1 MQVFVKNF
9 LLRQHELITLRAS
22 TFGHVP
28 GRRITSLQSNLWM
41 GGLEKG
47 LIRSQSSFDRNFALI
62 SLDWHA
68 RTIKTNIEELLFW
81 SYILC
86 PLAYMFLWGFTHK
99 KYRIFCFILGYNEPV
114 VNY

>member
-68 RTIKTNIEELLFW
+68 CTIKTNIETYYFGLTYYAHW
-81 SYILC
+81 
-86 PLAYMFLWGFTHK
+86 
-99 KYRIFCFILGYNEPV
+99 RICFYGVLPTKNIVSFVLS
-114 VNY
+114 

>member
-1 MQVFVKNF
+1 M
-9 LLRQHELITLRAS
+9 RAS
-22 TFGHVP
+22 TFRHVP

-47 LIRSQSSFDRNFALI
+47 LIRSQSSFDQNFALI
-62 SLDWHA
+62 SLDWYA
-68 RTIKTNIEELLFW
+68 CTIKTNIGKLLFW

-86 PLAYMFLWGFTHK
+86 PLAYMFLWGLTHK
-99 KYRIFCFILGYNEPV
+99 KYRISCFTLDYYEPV